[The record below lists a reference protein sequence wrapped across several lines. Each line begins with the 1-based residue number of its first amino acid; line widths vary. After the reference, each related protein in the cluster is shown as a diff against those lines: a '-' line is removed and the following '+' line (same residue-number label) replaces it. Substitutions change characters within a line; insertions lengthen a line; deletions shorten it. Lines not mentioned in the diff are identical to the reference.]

1 MNNADAM
8 KRRGFSF
15 PPQVADIELLSKVV
29 FLYKNVAKR
38 NAQPDNN
45 FRKLPGGIFNS
56 SSDLTESS

>member
-29 FLYKNVAKR
+29 FLYKGAVGEALFEQLVICFT
-38 NAQPDNN
+38 AYA
-45 FRKLPGGIFNS
+45 
-56 SSDLTESS
+56 TTH